1 MLTGVSYAL
10 YFERIKF
17 MKNRITGEIEIQ
29 VLENMLAALS
39 KLNVISSADF
49 TLLIHGM
56 GSQTRSFYRELR
68 TNESVE
74 VIWSGWCSKVWW
86 SYLFSFIPGQA
97 GLVKVLD
104 RKKLNPLYLEIGAQ
118 SMCGLYFVPNKKVE
132 IIIDKVINE
141 RSFDV
146 SDILK
151 DEKNYFLLVVDFD
164 YRSETRDGEVYYR
177 DFIVADN
184 VGEEVKTLLQ

>member
-1 MLTGVSYAL
+1 MN
-10 YFERIKF
+10 
-17 MKNRITGEIEIQ
+17 NRITGEIEIQ

-39 KLNVISSADF
+39 KLNAINSADF
-49 TLLIHGM
+49 TLIIHGM
-56 GSQTRSFYRELR
+56 GSQARSFYRKLR

-74 VIWSGWCSKVWW
+74 VIWSGWCSKMWW

-104 RKKLNPLYLEIGAQ
+104 RKKLDSLYLEIGSQ
-118 SMCGLYFVPNKKVE
+118 SMCGLYFVPNEKVE
-132 IIIDKVINE
+132 LIIDKVITK

-146 SDILK
+146 SDILE

-164 YRSETRDGEVYYR
+164 YRSETRDGEVYYS
-177 DFIVADN
+177 DFIVGDN
-184 VGEEVKTLLQ
+184 VDEEVRKLLQ